1 MKNLPQI
8 TTTLHAAGSCRVCSA
23 GSAFRVHIQ
32 YSNRETDNLYCS
44 KHTPG
49 AALDAWKPNGR
60 ELVGR

>member
-8 TTTLHAAGSCRVCSA
+8 TTTQDYAGVCRVCGA

-32 YSNRETDNLYCS
+32 YGNRETDNAYCS
-44 KHTPG
+44 SHAPG

-60 ELVGR
+60 DLVGR